1 MREFSADAI
10 SQREMKLTY
19 NWLKQYV
26 DFDWTPEEL
35 SKRLTMLGL
44 EVEGMHKVSGEFE
57 GIVVGQ
63 VLTRDKVA
71 GSDKLSVCKVADGK
85 GERQVICGA
94 QNYKAGDKVPLVIP
108 GASLPLKPGEKE
120 PFTIKVRKVMG
131 VESHGM
137 LCSPQE
143 LGLPDQIDGL
153 LILREDAKVG
163 QPFAEYLGR
172 KSGDVVYDLEITPNR
187 PDWNSVI
194 GIAREISALTGNPLR
209 MPEVAISQANVSTEP
224 IDSLARVRLDDPE
237 LCPRYTARVIRG
249 VKIGPSPDWMRQ
261 ILESVGL
268 RSINNVVDATNY
280 VMLEIGQPLHA
291 FDYRLL
297 SGNPPTIVVRHAAE
311 GESFTT
317 LDGKKHAL
325 TSNMLLIA
333 DETKAVAL
341 AGVMGGQNSEINP
354 NTSDVLIES
363 AYFKPQ
369 NIRATSKKLE
379 LRTDSSYRFE
389 RGGDVGIC
397 DWASR
402 RAAQLIV
409 ETAGGKVL
417 EKSIDAFPN
426 PPTAKEITLRL
437 NKTEELVGLQI
448 PHEQQ
453 IESLLRFVLQTDWS
467 LSGGQPILRN
477 HTFRV
482 DIKREVDLIEEIVR
496 LFGIDKIPSTPP
508 RGAIGTNAYDSIHDQ
523 LTEARQMLAGLGLSE
538 AQGQTLISD
547 AAAKLISG
555 VTAENLVYLENPL
568 SSDMNVLRPCVLPG
582 LLDALRHN
590 VSHKNDD
597 VALFEIG
604 RVFSLV
610 DGKTKEERRLGIA
623 LTGRSLAGFW
633 SGADREATFDAYD
646 LKGVLEDFLQQFG
659 LKGMTYVRRENA
671 NIFFLESAGVQ
682 LGKMMLGEMGRVSPA
697 LAKRYDLRHPA
708 LLAELNFDLLLAR
721 RNREKSF
728 KALPT
733 FPSIRRD
740 VAMILPESA
749 THDAVLNV
757 VRQTKPANL
766 ESARSLRRL
775 PR

>member
-1 MREFSADAI
+1 
-10 SQREMKLTY
+10 
-19 NWLKQYV
+19 
-26 DFDWTPEEL
+26 
-35 SKRLTMLGL
+35 
-44 EVEGMHKVSGEFE
+44 
-57 GIVVGQ
+57 
-63 VLTRDKVA
+63 
-71 GSDKLSVCKVADGK
+71 
-85 GERQVICGA
+85 
-94 QNYKAGDKVPLVIP
+94 
-108 GASLPLKPGEKE
+108 
-120 PFTIKVRKVMG
+120 
-131 VESHGM
+131 
-137 LCSPQE
+137 
-143 LGLPDQIDGL
+143 PDEIDGL
-153 LILREDAKVG
+153 LILREDAKIG

-194 GIAREISALTGNPLR
+194 GIAREISALTGNPMR
-209 MPEVAISQANVSTEP
+209 MPDVAIAPANLSSEA
-224 IDSLARVRLDDPE
+224 IESLARVRLDDPE
-237 LCPRYTARVIRG
+237 LCPRYTARVVRG

-261 ILESVGL
+261 ILDSVGL
-268 RSINNVVDATNY
+268 RSINNVVDVTNY

-291 FDYRLL
+291 FDYHLL
-297 SGNPPTIVVRHAAE
+297 SGKPPTIVVRRASE

-317 LDGKKHAL
+317 LDGKKHTL
-325 TSNMLLIA
+325 TNNVLLIA

-354 NTSDVLIES
+354 NTADVLIES

-389 RGGDVGIC
+389 RGADIGIC

-417 EKSIDAFPN
+417 EQSIDAFPN
-426 PPTAKEITLRL
+426 PPTAKEIALRL

-453 IESLLRFVLQTDWS
+453 VESLRRLGLLTDWS
-467 LSGGQPILRN
+467 VAGSQPIFRIP
-477 HTFRV
+477 TFRV

-496 LFGIDKIPSTPP
+496 LYGIDKIPSTPP

-555 VTAENLVYLENPL
+555 ITADNLVYLENPL
-568 SSDMNVLRPCVLPG
+568 SSDMNVLRPSVLPG

-590 VSHKNDD
+590 VSHKSDD

-623 LTGRSLAGFW
+623 LTGHRLAGFW
-633 SGADREATFDAYD
+633 SGADRDATFDAYD
-646 LKGVLEDFLQQFG
+646 LKGILEDFLQQFG

-682 LGKMMLGEMGRVSPA
+682 LGKMTLGEIGQVTPA
-697 LAKRYDLRHPA
+697 LAKRYDLRHA
-708 LLAELNFDLLLAR
+708 AFLAELNFDLLLAR

-728 KALPT
+728 KSLPA

-740 VAMILPESA
+740 VAMIVPESA
-749 THDAVLNV
+749 THDAVFNV

-766 ESARSLRRL
+766 ESIEVFDVFRGKNIPEGQKSLAYAFTYRSAEKTLTDLEVNTAHEKVVQNLKQMLQATVRES
-775 PR
+775 